1 VQPFRVRVL
10 LHEPARAVRLA
21 EPKRLGQMRDALA
34 RTSQRRSAVWALW
47 RARGQAVRED
57 LDPRIAR
64 VRTAVQT
71 IRPAAAPAPPALGTH
86 LCAFAS
92 AEPVGSPEV
101 GGALRWH
108 TGHEAKAQRAMSTA
122 QSRLSTVP
130 PVRGCTGRGRCDPLH
145 SP

>member
-1 VQPFRVRVL
+1 
-10 LHEPARAVRLA
+10 
-21 EPKRLGQMRDALA
+21 
-34 RTSQRRSAVWALW
+34 VW
-47 RARGQAVRED
+47 ED

-101 GGALRWH
+101 GGAMM
-108 TGHEAKAQRAMSTA
+108 GQMDHE
-122 QSRLSTVP
+122 P
-130 PVRGCTGRGRCDPLH
+130 RG
-145 SP
+145 